1 MESRAETPSE
11 PEPGLIDWLAL
22 RRLPGAVYEL
32 DGLRGIAILLV
43 LMRHASG
50 PFFDPEATGWSPM
63 VAFRNGWAGVD
74 LFFVLSGFLV
84 TYHLSRRWQTAP
96 SGHIVLN
103 YFAKR
108 FFRIVPTYYAWML
121 LVLFGLLPFYR
132 PQIDDVWYELWTH
145 LLFLQDYTGSRLV
158 VAFWSLGVEEKY
170 YLLAPLMV
178 LALQKLSDVRA
189 RIGVLVALSLIP
201 SGLRVA
207 TWFSSGPYLDYTTSF
222 WALRSPFHLAVDT
235 ILVGAI
241 TALVYQHRESFPVL
255 LRQSTHTTLFLGGAA
270 VALALL
276 LPFEI
281 LDEPI
286 GLVRGVLVFPVLGYA
301 FAAIQL
307 SLLLGTGPWTGFFRS
322 KWLFYLSKLSY
333 ALYLVHMTFI
343 PVSEALCKL
352 FVPGWDGLP
361 ALLQLSLFLVPFLS
375 LSIVASL
382 LLHYIVEKPSLWMK
396 DHVLVKP

>member
-11 PEPGLIDWLAL
+11 SEPSLLDWLAL
-22 RRLPGAVYEL
+22 RRLPGAVHEL

-43 LMRHASG
+43 LMRHASN
-50 PFFDPEATGWSPM
+50 PFHDAEAAGWSPIL
-63 VAFRNGWAGVD
+63 AFRNGWAGVD

-96 SGHIVLN
+96 SGRIVLN

-108 FFRIVPTYYAWML
+108 FFRIVPTYYVWML
-121 LVLFGLLPFYR
+121 LVLFGLHPFYR
-132 PQIDDVWYELWTH
+132 PVVDDVWYELWTH

-170 YLLAPLMV
+170 YLIAPV
-178 LALQKLSDVRA
+178 LVLLLQRLSDVRA
-189 RIGVLVALSLIP
+189 RIGVLMGLSVVP
-201 SGLRVA
+201 SGLRLA
-207 TWFSSGPYLDYTTSF
+207 TWLSSGPYVDYTSSF
-222 WALRSPFHLAVDT
+222 WGLRSPFHLAVDT

-241 TALVYQHRESFPVL
+241 TALLYQHREAFPAL
-255 LRQSTHTTLFLGGAA
+255 LRRSTQHGLFLGGAA
-270 VALALL
+270 VALVLL
-276 LPFEI
+276 VPFEI

-286 GLVRGVLVFPVLGYA
+286 DLVRGVLVFPVLAYA

-307 SLLLGTGPWTGFFRS
+307 SLLLGTGPWTSLFRS

-343 PVSEALCKL
+343 PVSEALCKVL
-352 FVPGWDGLP
+352 VPGWEGLP
-361 ALLQLSLFLVPFLS
+361 PLVQLGAFLVPYFS

-382 LLHYIVEKPSLWMK
+382 LLHYSVEKPSLWVK